1 MEFCVADLVVVE
13 IYLLVRL
20 VVLVILL
27 LLLLIGGLQSLLIE
41 VIMLIVS
48 LSRGW
53 ILMLHC
59 LIKHWLGMKV
69 GLLLRG
75 VVG

>member
-1 MEFCVADLVVVE
+1 MADLVVIE

-27 LLLLIGGLQSLLIE
+27 LLLLIGGLQALLIE
-41 VIMLIVS
+41 KIMLIGS

-59 LIKHWLGMKV
+59 LIMHWLRMKV
-69 GLLLRG
+69 GLLLRR